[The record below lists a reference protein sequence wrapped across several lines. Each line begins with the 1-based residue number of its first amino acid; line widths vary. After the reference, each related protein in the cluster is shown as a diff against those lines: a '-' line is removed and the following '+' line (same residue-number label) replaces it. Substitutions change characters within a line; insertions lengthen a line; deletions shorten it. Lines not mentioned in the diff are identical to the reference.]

1 MTGFFQSLGLPYGW
15 AWTVGTLS
23 AIVVISLAVMLSVA
37 IVILIDRKVLGAIMM
52 RKGPNVV
59 GPFGLLQTIADGL
72 KVFLQETI
80 IPSAA
85 NKGIFLLAPI
95 ITFTVALAAWAVVPF
110 DAGWVVA
117 DINVGLL
124 YILAISSL
132 GVYGVVMSGW
142 ASNSKYPFF
151 SAMRA
156 AAQMISY
163 EVSIGFILVCV
174 VLFAGTFN
182 MSGIVMEQ
190 KGFGLGIING
200 YVVHPLLFPMWVV
213 FFISSLA
220 ETARAPFDLTEAES
234 ELVAGYQ
241 TEYSSMAFAL
251 FWLGEYANILLMC
264 ALNTLLFFG
273 GWLPPIDWAPLYYV
287 PGVVWF
293 LVKTF
298 FFFFLFSWVWGT
310 VPRYRYDQLMRL
322 GWKIFLPMSLLFVA
336 LISGYLMATGHFESK
351 AILSEEAPAAAPS
364 ELVTNTPAQPDAVR
378 GQS

>member
-1 MTGFFQSLGLPYGW
+1 MTGFFQSLGMSYEW
-15 AWTVGTLS
+15 AWGVATVAGVLLI
-23 AIVVISLAVMLSVA
+23 AFPLMLAVAM
-37 IVILIDRKVLGAIMM
+37 VIYVDRKVWASINL
-52 RKGPNVV
+52 RRGPNVV
-59 GPFGLLQTIADGL
+59 GPFGLLQSFADGL

-95 ITFTVALAAWAVVPF
+95 VTFTVALAAWAVIPF
-110 DAGWVVA
+110 DAGVVLA

-132 GVYGVVMSGW
+132 SVYGIVMSGW

-174 VLFAGTFN
+174 VLWAGSFN
-182 MSGIVMEQ
+182 LTEIVMSQ
-190 KGFGLGIING
+190 RGHGFGIING
-200 YVVHPLLFPMWVV
+200 YWFNLLLFPMWVV

-220 ETARAPFDLTEAES
+220 ETQRVPFDLTEAES

-264 ALNTLLFFG
+264 SLNTLLFFG
-273 GWLPPIDWAPLYYV
+273 GWLPPIDWAPLYLV
-287 PGVVWF
+287 PGIVWF
-293 LVKTF
+293 LLKTF
-298 FFFFLFSWVWGT
+298 FFFFLFSWVMAT

-322 GWKIFLPMSLLFVA
+322 GWKVFLPMSLGFVVV
-336 LISGYLMATGHFESK
+336 ISGYLMATGHYS
-351 AILSEEAPAAAPS
+351 
-364 ELVTNTPAQPDAVR
+364 
-378 GQS
+378 